1 MPNVDPTPAAMPSA
15 RPSSS
20 RREAVRRAV
29 AEACDAIAPT
39 WPLDQLIAVN
49 PLWPLTH
56 LGLGEVAA
64 VQGARA
70 GVTLLPR
77 TEHLRDAWRRGDVE
91 LSDLRALALPD
102 GFDITSQPQCLNKHG
117 LQTVTTGMLH
127 LQLHTVVQQY
137 QTPKPAARGA
147 MGRPFSAKSMPQFQ
161 REKPGFGA
169 LKGAMMVGAL
179 ARQPSA
185 VDRVFKRLQ
194 ERKRAEGTDDDDGAA
209 AR

>member
-1 MPNVDPTPAAMPSA
+1 
-15 RPSSS
+15 
-20 RREAVRRAV
+20 
-29 AEACDAIAPT
+29 
-39 WPLDQLIAVN
+39 
-49 PLWPLTH
+49 
-56 LGLGEVAA
+56 
-64 VQGARA
+64 
-70 GVTLLPR
+70 
-77 TEHLRDAWRRGDVE
+77 
-91 LSDLRALALPD
+91 
-102 GFDITSQPQCLNKHG
+102 
-117 LQTVTTGMLH
+117 MLH

-147 MGRPFSAKSMPQFQ
+147 MGRSFSAKSMPHFQ